1 MLCGLELVG
10 KRVKRNVHDKS
21 LTKGPDT
28 RCNIACNCVRW
39 GGHTVQL
46 LREMWQK

>member
-21 LTKGPDT
+21 LTKGRT
-28 RCNIACNCVRW
+28 
-39 GGHTVQL
+39 GHTMQHCVQHCVQL
-46 LREMWQK
+46 RVVGWTHGAIVA